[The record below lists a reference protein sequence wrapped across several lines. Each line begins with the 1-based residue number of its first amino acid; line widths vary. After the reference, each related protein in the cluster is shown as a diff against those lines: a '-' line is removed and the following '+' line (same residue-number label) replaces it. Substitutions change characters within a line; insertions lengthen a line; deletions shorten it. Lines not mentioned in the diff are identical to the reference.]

1 MAEEDKNAGAWSRVP
16 TWDGDPNSWRA
27 FSREMPWWMEALDVQ
42 STKKYNLAARWLL
55 RQSGIVRQRGEE
67 FTPAELAFQP
77 VTAKDPETDE
87 DVIITPEDPLA
98 GLNKLLKALESINGK
113 TQLDKRGDLRN
124 TFYLELKRKPGERIS
139 EFCTRFRSAVAE
151 LRMEGVTLPSAE
163 LGWFLKQKLLGLDA
177 LRQQLLETALARK
190 PTRTLRSRCFVCS
203 VTSMPRIPWRRRSH
217 LVTIIRLERP

>member
-16 TWDGDPNSWRA
+16 TWDGDPKSWRA
-27 FSREMPWWMEALDVQ
+27 FSREMTWWMEALDVQ

-77 VTAKDPETDE
+77 AVTAKDPETDE

-163 LGWFLKQKLLGLDA
+163 LGYESQ
-177 LRQQLLETALARK
+177 
-190 PTRTLRSRCFVCS
+190 PS
-203 VTSMPRIPWRRRSH
+203 
-217 LVTIIRLERP
+217 

>member
-67 FTPAELAFQP
+67 FTPAELAFQLA

-113 TQLDKRGDLRN
+113 TQLDKRDDLRN

-139 EFCTRFRSAVAE
+139 EFCTCFRSAVAE
-151 LRMEGVTLPSAE
+151 LRMEGVPLPSAE
-163 LGWFLKQKLLGLDA
+163 LGYESQ
-177 LRQQLLETALARK
+177 
-190 PTRTLRSRCFVCS
+190 PS
-203 VTSMPRIPWRRRSH
+203 
-217 LVTIIRLERP
+217 

>member
-1 MAEEDKNAGAWSRVP
+1 MGR
-16 TWDGDPNSWRA
+16 SWRA
-27 FSREMPWWMEALDVQ
+27 FSREMTWWMEALDVQ

-124 TFYLELKRKPGERIS
+124 TFYL
-139 EFCTRFRSAVAE
+139 
-151 LRMEGVTLPSAE
+151 
-163 LGWFLKQKLLGLDA
+163 
-177 LRQQLLETALARK
+177 
-190 PTRTLRSRCFVCS
+190 
-203 VTSMPRIPWRRRSH
+203 
-217 LVTIIRLERP
+217 